1 MAMSPWIAWNTPTM
15 IIMIAANRMKPT
27 AHPLVSRAAR
37 DPADE
42 YASLVIY
49 SSSSVPRPATPAGRN
64 GRPNAPS
71 HQAGVEA
78 SPFWDEVSGRL
89 G

>member
-1 MAMSPWIAWNTPTM
+1 MPMRPWIAWNTPTM

-37 DPADE
+37 DPDDE
-42 YASLVIY
+42 YVSLDIC
-49 SSSSVPRPATPAGRN
+49 SFLLGSAAGHVGGPQRTTERTIAP
-64 GRPNAPS
+64 GR
-71 HQAGVEA
+71 G
-78 SPFWDEVSGRL
+78 GGITLL

>member
-1 MAMSPWIAWNTPTM
+1 M

-27 AHPLVSRAAR
+27 AVPLVSRAAR

-49 SSSSVPRPATPAGRN
+49 TFLLGSAAGHAGGPQRTTERTIAPGQGWRHHPFGMRFPAG
-64 GRPNAPS
+64 
-71 HQAGVEA
+71 
-78 SPFWDEVSGRL
+78 
-89 G
+89 